1 MQVSVETIGTLGRR
15 LKVAV
20 PADQVEKEFNA
31 RLQRLSKQ
39 VKMPGFRPGKVP
51 LKMVEAQYGGR
62 LMDEVAGELIQ
73 TTLYEAIGSQGLRP
87 AGDPRIQRK
96 PVTRGEQLEY
106 TVEFEIFPEVKRF
119 DLTGQRIERP
129 VVAVS
134 EEDVSRTLETIRKQR
149 AAWKPV
155 EREARV
161 GDRVSIDFVGRLD
174 GKEFEGGKA
183 NGFQLVLG
191 SGTLIEDIEQGLVGG
206 KTGDMRHIPARFP
219 ADYRHSVLAGKTADF
234 EVKLNEIAEPIL
246 PELNEAFAQELGVK
260 DGGLDKLRAD
270 VRTNLERE
278 AAGRARAVVRARALK
293 LLLDANPVE
302 VPRSLLDT
310 EIQRL
315 KTSDMSSGLN
325 AADETTYERRARSR
339 VALGLILGE
348 FIRSRGLV
356 PDPARVRARLE
367 EMAGDYE
374 SPQEFIQWH
383 YEKPERLSEIES
395 LVMEEKVVEDLLV
408 SADITEKTMSF
419 QELLKAETVVQ

>member
-1 MQVSVETIGTLGRR
+1 MQVSVESIGTLGRR

-62 LMDEVAGELIQ
+62 LIDEVAGELVQ

-87 AGDPRIQRK
+87 AGDPKIERK
-96 PVTRGEQLEY
+96 PFVRGEQLEY

-119 DLTGQRIERP
+119 DLTGVRIERP
-129 VVAVS
+129 VVTVG
-134 EEDVSRTLETIRKQR
+134 EEDVNRTLETIRKQR
-149 AAWKPV
+149 ANWKLV
-155 EREARV
+155 ERAANL
-161 GDRVSIDFVGRLD
+161 GDRLTIDFVGRID

-183 NGFQLVLG
+183 NAFQVVLG
-191 SGTLIEDIEQGLVGG
+191 SGTLLKDMEQGLVGA
-206 KTGDMRHIPARFP
+206 KMSDARQISVKFP
-219 ADYRHSVLAGKTADF
+219 SDYRHSPLAGQTAEFD
-234 EVKLNEIAEPIL
+234 VKVSDVTEAVL
-246 PELNEAFAQELGVK
+246 PELNESFAKDLGVK
-260 DGGLDKLRAD
+260 DGNLDVLRSD
-270 VRTNLERE
+270 VKANLERE
-278 AAGRARAVVRARALK
+278 ASARARAIVRARALK
-293 LLLDANPVE
+293 QLLDANPVE
-302 VPRSLLDT
+302 VPRSLLDAEVT
-310 EIQRL
+310 RL
-315 KTSDMSSGLN
+315 KNGDASSGMN
-325 AADETTYERRARSR
+325 AGDEAAYEKRARSR

-348 FIRSRGLV
+348 FIRNRGLV

-367 EMAGDYE
+367 EMAADYE

-408 SADITEKTMSF
+408 SAEIAEKPVSF
-419 QELLKAETVVQ
+419 QELLKIETAVQ

>member
-1 MQVSVETIGTLGRR
+1 MQVSVESIGTLGRR

-62 LMDEVAGELIQ
+62 LIDEVAGELVQ

-87 AGDPRIQRK
+87 AGDPKIERK
-96 PVTRGEQLEY
+96 PFVRGEQLEY

-119 DLTGQRIERP
+119 DLTGVRIERP
-129 VVAVS
+129 VVTVG
-134 EEDVSRTLETIRKQR
+134 EEDVNRTLETIRKQR
-149 AAWKPV
+149 ANWKPV
-155 EREARV
+155 ERAANL
-161 GDRVSIDFVGRLD
+161 GDRLTIDFVGRID

-183 NGFQLVLG
+183 NAFQVVLG
-191 SGTLIEDIEQGLVGG
+191 SGTLLEDMEQGLVGA
-206 KTGDMRHIPARFP
+206 KMSDARQISVKFP
-219 ADYRHSVLAGKTADF
+219 LDYRHSPLAGQKADF
-234 EVKLNEIAEPIL
+234 DVKVNDVTEAVL
-246 PELNEAFAQELGVK
+246 PELNEAFARDLGVK
-260 DGGLDKLRAD
+260 DGSLDTLRSD
-270 VRTNLERE
+270 VKSNLERE
-278 AAGRARAVVRARALK
+278 ASGRARAIVRARALK
-293 LLLDANPVE
+293 QLLDANPVE
-302 VPRSLLDT
+302 VPRSLLDA

-315 KTSDMSSGLN
+315 KNSDVSSGMN
-325 AADETTYERRARSR
+325 AGDETAYEKRARSR

-348 FIRSRGLV
+348 FIRNRGLV

-367 EMAGDYE
+367 EMAADYE

-408 SADITEKTMSF
+408 SAEIAEKPVSF
-419 QELLKAETVVQ
+419 QELLKIETAVQ